1 MAKYSRFD
9 PSNKKNNRYK
19 TERVNKEPVVKRTK
33 PKVIDDDYWE
43 DEDLAEY
50 DLVNVVKK
58 IK

>member
-19 TERVNKEPVVKRTK
+19 TERVKKEHIIKGTK
-33 PKVIDDDYWE
+33 PKVIDDDRWE

>member
-9 PSNKKNNRYK
+9 PSNKKNTRYK
-19 TERVNKEPVVKRTK
+19 TERVKKELAVKRTK
-33 PKVIDDDYWE
+33 PKAIDDDYWE

>member
-9 PSNKKNNRYK
+9 PSNKKNNRYN
-19 TERVNKEPVVKRTK
+19 TERLNKEPVVKRTK